1 MQDKRHTTDPSS
13 KTTRERIAQAVP
25 AATTAAFFA
34 PPSSRRVDAPK
45 GYRMVPT
52 PGAASPTDCDTD
64 ADGVSVQVRWGD
76 NTLAVHDLDEGRD
89 FFAGEGDDDDLQ
101 VPASILGHDR
111 LPLVLDG
118 CVVLPEL
125 ATCTVRLADDTEM
138 SLDEVIA
145 SGGTRPCPQAPGA
158 VMLPVAAGMVATL
171 SLGELIVEVRGEKKS
186 RRLRAFTLAALA
198 SGAVASIGAS
208 FLAHAGLLGAM
219 AMMTPAM
226 GAATDD
232 SLTDDQ
238 RYLIMQA
245 IETQAELEQ
254 EEQEITAQNE
264 GAEQGGEQG
273 ERHAGEEGQAGSDMA
288 PQRDARMA
296 IQNRGPQKA
305 VGQTRSELMQEASTF
320 GLINVLSGTPGPQS
334 DMGEQFASGLDAVD
348 ANGNMWGSEPGDAF
362 GAGALGLTGI
372 GEGGGY
378 HGKTYGLGR
387 IGTIGNGNCR
397 TADCGGNGFGGSGG
411 HLGRPHKARPPQM
424 RSEQQTLTGQLPPEV
439 IQRIV
444 RNNYG
449 RFRAC
454 YESALRNN
462 PNLSGRVVV
471 NFVIGRDGAVNSVGG
486 GGDLPDAGVISC
498 VASNFRGLTFPPP
511 EHGIVTVS
519 YPIVFTPG
527 G

>member
-13 KTTRERIAQAVP
+13 QPTRERIAQAVP

-34 PPSSRRVDAPK
+34 PPSSRRAETPK

-52 PGAASPTDCDTD
+52 PGAVSPTDCDTD
-64 ADGVSVQVRWGD
+64 ADVVSVQVRWGD
-76 NTLAVHDLDEGRD
+76 NTLAVHHLDEGRD
-89 FFAGEGDDDDLQ
+89 FFAGEADTDDLL
-101 VPASILGHDR
+101 VPASVLGLDR

-125 ATCTVRLADDTEM
+125 ATGIVRLADETEM
-138 SLDEVIA
+138 SLDEIIA
-145 SGGTRPCPQAPGA
+145 GGGTRPCAQAPGA

-171 SLGELIVEVRGEKKS
+171 SLGELTIEVRGEKKS
-186 RRLRAFTLAALA
+186 RRLRAFTLAALT
-198 SGAVASIGAS
+198 SGAVASVGVS

-219 AMMTPAM
+219 AMMMPAM
-226 GAATDD
+226 GDASDD
-232 SLTDDQ
+232 ALTDEH
-238 RYLIMQA
+238 RYLIQQA
-245 IETQAELEQ
+245 IDAQAELEQ
-254 EEQEITAQNE
+254 EEQDIAAQNE

-273 ERHAGEEGQAGSDMA
+273 ERHAGEEGAAGAEMA

-296 IQNRGPQKA
+296 IENRGPQKA
-305 VGQTRSELMQEASTF
+305 VGQTRSELMQEASSF

-348 ANGNMWGSEPGDAF
+348 ATGNMWGSEPGDAF

-372 GEGGGY
+372 GEGGGH

-397 TADCGGNGFGGSGG
+397 TANCGDDGFGNSGSFAGPG
-411 HLGRPHKARPPQM
+411 HKARPPKM
-424 RSEQQTLTGQLPPEV
+424 RSGQETATGQLPPEV

-462 PNLSGRVVV
+462 PNLAGRVVV
-471 NFVIGRDGAVNSVGG
+471 NFVIGRDGSVNSVGG

-498 VASNFRGLTFPPP
+498 VASGFRALTFPPP
-511 EHGIVTVS
+511 ESGIVTVS
-519 YPIVFTPG
+519 YPIAFTPG